1 LVSQVGVSGWCLR
14 LVSQVGVSGW
24 CLRLVSLLGVSTW
37 CLCHQRWTHTTTHNI
52 THTKKNFSHEHQLR
66 SHIDHQRSLN
76 DAHYDRQ
83 RYTGWVRQCTTY
95 MHTSITPIY
104 IYICILLLPQVPTTI
119 ILQPQ
124 SSSPHTIHSLQ
135 LLPKHLT
142 SHQSSSLNHHSLQ
155 KKFLSPHHQ
164 HSIQHHSPKNF
175 SHHHQHSTPFI
186 IDHQSSI
193 IIIQPQTPSIS
204 MPSLWTPKSPQNP
217 YFRPLPPYPHPLDFR
232 DPRGLPAPTK
242 LHRIA
247 PRIAP
252 SNTIIPS
259 PFNHHHSFIIHHHS
273 ITIIHSS
280 SSFNHLYITTLVNPT
295 PNTITSYTSMVGY
308 SGWCLRLVSQVG
320 VSGWCL
326 RLVSQVG
333 VSGWCLWEPQIWHLN
348 K

>member
-1 LVSQVGVSGWCLR
+1 
-14 LVSQVGVSGW
+14 
-24 CLRLVSLLGVSTW
+24 LVSLLGVSTW
-37 CLCHQRWTHTTTHNI
+37 CLCHQLRSSIIDELPSTITNDHTTMHTTI
-52 THTKKNFSHEHQLR
+52 T
-66 SHIDHQRSLN
+66 IRSLN

-104 IYICILLLPQVPTTI
+104 IYIYVYFSTPGTI
-119 ILQPQ
+119 I
-124 SSSPHTIHSLQ
+124 H
-135 LLPKHLT
+135 
-142 SHQSSSLNHHSLQ
+142 HQSSSIHSSSITNDHSHHNTKHTTTDTTHHSSLTP
-155 KKFLSPHHQ
+155 KKISLTSSSTLDTTSLIITHQ
-164 HSIQHHSPKNF
+164 KNF

-193 IIIQPQTPSIS
+193 IIIEPQTPSIS

-217 YFRPLPPYPHPLDFR
+217 YFRPLPPYPHP
-232 DPRGLPAPTK
+232 PRFQGPPGTSCTHQTAPNCTPNCTLK
-242 LHRIA
+242 HHHSIT
-247 PRIAP
+247 IQSP
-252 SNTIIPS
+252 SFIHHPS
-259 PFNHHHSFIIHHHS
+259 SFNHHHSFIIHHHS

-333 VSGWCLWEPQIWHLN
+333 VSGWCLRLVSQVGVSGWCLWEPQIWHLN